1 MSLGN
6 SPSKFTIMRLEQSKS
21 YAMGMRFI
29 ARDEAQTPLDLTDC
43 VIKLVAREQ
52 KHLGNAVVLTKT
64 AVLVDTTGGLIR
76 FDLQATDTDLNEG
89 QYPYSITLTS
99 ANDYSSTILKGEI
112 VVESSP
118 DDNNVNV
125 FTGVNPSENLK
136 VFLESGDVVRVELD
150 NIDGMYRQT
159 QELIDEFW
167 TMYSTA
173 MNQLAVDLTL
183 FQTDIEDQVDADIN
197 ALNTT
202 LLALI
207 NSNYN
212 SLNSNLSSHTSDF
225 NNPHAVTKTHVGL
238 SNVNNTSDLAK
249 PVSTATQTALN
260 TKVDTSSKGVSG
272 GVASLDGSGK
282 VPSAQ
287 LPSLPPGPAGPT
299 GPTGPIGPTGAT
311 GATGATGPAGPAGA
325 TGPMGSIGATGP
337 KGDKGDK
344 GDTGS
349 VGVVGPAGA
358 TGPIGPV
365 GPAGPP
371 GPAGGPAGPTGPE
384 GPAGPIGPIGP
395 TGGTGATGPAG
406 SAGPAG
412 PTGPE
417 GPEGPEGPAGPAGD
431 VGPAGAAGPQGNP
444 GPTGPAGPTG
454 STGPKGDKGNQGDP
468 GPKGNQGDPG
478 PKGDK
483 GDQGDPG
490 PVGPTGGTGA
500 TGPAGPTGGTGATGP
515 AGPAGPIGPTG
526 GTGATGPAG
535 PAGPAGPTGPEGPE
549 GPEGPAGPA
558 GPILTAW
565 NGDTDAPSAMSGMTQ
580 TAGVFKASV
589 DGTMG
594 RAVIPILNTLR
605 GDCRVSFR
613 VKVNKSLAN
622 GRRMTVGFAEG
633 TPGTATSG
641 SDKTW
646 ESGFMNKN
654 SGGTNMGMIRIQDNV
669 WGAENFTGTG
679 VSYADLTDSGL
690 YDVSL
695 HYARIGAAQAGSAH
709 SQIGVRITN
718 VTSGAVVY
726 QQSMIDR
733 TLTPANIVISSNT
746 NVGEISNV
754 RVAMHPLGEA
764 GAPSYNRIKYTT
776 QSHANEVAGLLIPA
790 KPNGR
795 LVFCFHGMNET
806 DRYWAAASGESPQTG
821 FVNMTEA
828 LVAAGYTVAIPLM
841 RGSFSSQNTFGN
853 LTAQECV
860 KDLYNLLV
868 NQYGLHPRV
877 HLVGNSAG
885 GMVSWIMA
893 ETRPFPIA
901 SMYQAEAAS
910 DFVGAWTH
918 WLYGSNIRSAWNTD
932 VALRD
937 QYNPNAR
944 PASDFAGIPIYM
956 IASSGDGT
964 VDKVANQ
971 DAMNTKLNGLGA
983 AKTHWALAATG
994 DHGNISHFRPID
1006 LLTLI
1011 RSNP

>member
-1 MSLGN
+1 MASVTSYNKAKLDALLAAKADSSALSSKADSTDLTTHTANTGNPHSVTKSQVGLGN
-6 SPSKFTIMRLEQSKS
+6 
-21 YAMGMRFI
+21 
-29 ARDEAQTPLDLTDC
+29 
-43 VIKLVAREQ
+43 
-52 KHLGNAVVLTKT
+52 
-64 AVLVDTTGGLIR
+64 VD
-76 FDLQATDTDLNEG
+76 
-89 QYPYSITLTS
+89 
-99 ANDYSSTILKGEI
+99 
-112 VVESSP
+112 
-118 DDNNVNV
+118 
-125 FTGVNPSENLK
+125 
-136 VFLESGDVVRVELD
+136 
-150 NIDGMYRQT
+150 
-159 QELIDEFW
+159 
-167 TMYSTA
+167 
-173 MNQLAVDLTL
+173 
-183 FQTDIEDQVDADIN
+183 
-197 ALNTT
+197 
-202 LLALI
+202 
-207 NSNYN
+207 
-212 SLNSNLSSHTSDF
+212 
-225 NNPHAVTKTHVGL
+225 
-238 SNVNNTSDLAK
+238 NTSDAAK
-249 PVSTATQTALN
+249 PVSTAQQAALN
-260 TKVDTSSKGVSG
+260 LKANSASLAAVATSGAYSDLSGAPDTSQMLT
-272 GVASLDGSGK
+272 LDN
-282 VPSAQ
+282 VTRMLNTPW
-287 LPSLPPGPAGPT
+287 
-299 GPTGPIGPTGAT
+299 
-311 GATGATGPAGPAGA
+311 
-325 TGPMGSIGATGP
+325 
-337 KGDKGDK
+337 
-344 GDTGS
+344 
-349 VGVVGPAGA
+349 
-358 TGPIGPV
+358 
-365 GPAGPP
+365 
-371 GPAGGPAGPTGPE
+371 
-384 GPAGPIGPIGP
+384 
-395 TGGTGATGPAG
+395 
-406 SAGPAG
+406 
-412 PTGPE
+412 
-417 GPEGPEGPAGPAGD
+417 
-431 VGPAGAAGPQGNP
+431 N
-444 GPTGPAGPTG
+444 
-454 STGPKGDKGNQGDP
+454 
-468 GPKGNQGDPG
+468 
-478 PKGDK
+478 
-483 GDQGDPG
+483 
-490 PVGPTGGTGA
+490 
-500 TGPAGPTGGTGATGP
+500 
-515 AGPAGPIGPTG
+515 
-526 GTGATGPAG
+526 
-535 PAGPAGPTGPEGPE
+535 
-549 GPEGPAGPA
+549 
-558 GPILTAW
+558 PILPAW

-594 RAVIPILNTLR
+594 RAVIPILNTLM

-709 SQIGVRITN
+709 SQLGVRITN
-718 VTSGAVVY
+718 VTSGVVVY

-806 DRYWAAASGESPQTG
+806 DRYWAAASGESPQAG

-860 KDLYNLLV
+860 KDLYKLLV

-918 WLYGSNIRSAWNTD
+918 WLYGGGIQAAWNTD

-964 VDKVANQ
+964 VDKGANQ

-983 AKTHWALAATG
+983 AKSHWALSATG
-994 DHGNISHFRPID
+994 NHGDVSHFRPVD
-1006 LLTLI
+1006 LLTLV
-1011 RSNP
+1011 RANP